1 MQLTEYKQNNEKVL
15 GIDENGKGPL
25 AGPLIITG
33 VIFKDGF
40 SDDIKQQIKDSKK
53 LSEKKRNELYDYLLK
68 NTHHAVKIKHADRID
83 SIGIDGCWREAIQ
96 EIYDELSG
104 KFDVAI
110 LDGNRDPIEKS
121 NFHTLIDADQYV
133 KEVSAAS
140 IIGKVVHDKYMYEY
154 AKKYPEYLFEKH
166 KGYGTVEHR
175 NLIKEHGRCPIHRKS
190 FKIKGYDDNPYMERL
205 KEEEKIRKQM
215 KKYHSI

>member
-1 MQLTEYKQNNEKVL
+1 MQLKEYKQDDKRVL
-15 GIDENGKGPL
+15 GIDENGRGPL
-25 AGPLIITG
+25 AGPLIVTG
-33 VIFKDGF
+33 VIFKDVD
-40 SDDIKQQIKDSKK
+40 DDIKQQIKDSKK
-53 LSEKKRNELYDYLLK
+53 LSEKKRNELYVYLLK
-68 NTHHAVKIKHADRID
+68 HTQHVVKIKHADRID

-96 EIYDELSG
+96 EIYDDLTD

-110 LDGNRDPIEKS
+110 LDGNKDPINKI

-154 AKKYPEYLFEKH
+154 AKKYPVYLFEKH

-175 NLIKEHGRCPIHRKS
+175 NLIKEYGRCPIHRKS

-205 KEEEKIRKQM
+205 KEEAKIREQL
-215 KKYHSI
+215 KKYHS

>member
-1 MQLTEYKQNNEKVL
+1 MQLTEYKQDDRKVL

-25 AGPLIITG
+25 AGPLIVTG
-33 VIFKDGF
+33 VVFKDVD
-40 SDDIKQQIKDSKK
+40 DDIKQQIKDSKK
-53 LSEKKRNELYDYLLK
+53 LSEKKRNELYEYLLK
-68 NTHHAVKIKHADRID
+68 HTHHAVKIKHADRID
-83 SIGIDGCWREAIQ
+83 LIGIDGCWREAIQ

-104 KFDVAI
+104 KFDIAI
-110 LDGNRDPIEKS
+110 LDGNKDPIDKQ

-154 AKKYPEYLFEKH
+154 AKKYPVYLFEKH
-166 KGYGTVEHR
+166 KGYGTTEHR

-205 KEEEKIRKQM
+205 KEETKIREQL
-215 KKYHSI
+215 KKYHSK

>member
-1 MQLTEYKQNNEKVL
+1 MQLAEYKQNNDRVL
-15 GIDENGKGPL
+15 GIDENGRGTL
-25 AGPLIITG
+25 AGELIVTG
-33 VIFKDGF
+33 VIFKDI
-40 SDDIKQQIKDSKK
+40 DDEIKQQIKDSKK

-68 NTHHAVKIKHADRID
+68 HTHHIVKIKHADRID

-96 EIYDELSG
+96 EIYNELVG
-104 KFDVAI
+104 KFDVVI
-110 LDGNRDPIEKS
+110 LDGNKDPVNKPD
-121 NFHTLIDADQYV
+121 FHTLIDADQYV

-154 AKKYPEYLFEKH
+154 AKKYPVYLFEKH

-175 NLIKEHGRCPIHRKS
+175 NLIKEYGRCPIHRKS

-205 KEEEKIRKQM
+205 KEEAKIRGQL
-215 KKYHSI
+215 KKYHSK